1 MRRKEVSAHHCNTEA
16 RARSVPVARMV
27 SYSEGVLGKCSNL
40 SGNAGGQR
48 ESLRRSVGRGHPW
61 LSRLL
66 CWRITSV
73 HY

>member
-1 MRRKEVSAHHCNTEA
+1 MRRKEASAHHCNTKA

-27 SYSEGVLGKCSNL
+27 SYSEGVWGSAATCAVMLGDSERACVDL
-40 SGNAGGQR
+40 WAGGT
-48 ESLRRSVGRGHPW
+48 L

-66 CWRITSV
+66 CWRTTSV